1 MASMKQDFTGY
12 EVDPEVLLRMK
23 ITDIDS
29 EINKERF
36 KLAKERKQDNRRRFY
51 IDSYRKGYQKP
62 N

>member
-1 MASMKQDFTGY
+1 MKQDFTGY

-36 KLAKERKQDNRRRFY
+36 KLAKENASKIIEDGF
-51 IDSYRKGYQKP
+51 I
-62 N
+62 